1 MESLTRETS
10 DKVLSNLHQFID
22 ILSFNSIKY
31 HLQIKIFFL
40 MKKGAN
46 LIFLGIHNFTLCYEY
61 KTDDYLTLSDIVLI
75 SSGHIIYP
83 S

>member
-22 ILSFNSIKY
+22 ILLFNSIKY
-31 HLQIKIFFL
+31 RFQIKIFFL

-61 KTDDYLTLSDIVLI
+61 KT
-75 SSGHIIYP
+75 G
-83 S
+83 

>member
-1 MESLTRETS
+1 MESLTGETS

-61 KTDDYLTLSDIVLI
+61 KT
-75 SSGHIIYP
+75 G
-83 S
+83 